1 MKVDNFLRELL
12 FRKFRIAGMT
22 FDFLEALLAV
32 CITGVGLVLRTSFP
46 DSGMPHPLYLL
57 AEWYLAVAGAVLV
70 HQITGTGRK
79 SLLTYSVLLILPT
92 VIAD

>member
-32 CITGVGLVLRTSFP
+32 CITGVGLVLRIPFICWQNGIWRWQVPCLS
-46 DSGMPHPLYLL
+46 
-57 AEWYLAVAGAVLV
+57 
-70 HQITGTGRK
+70 IR
-79 SLLTYSVLLILPT
+79 SLEMDERVF
-92 VIAD
+92 

>member
-1 MKVDNFLRELL
+1 
-12 FRKFRIAGMT
+12 MT

-57 AEWYLAVAGAVLV
+57 AEWYLCG
-70 HQITGTGRK
+70 GRCRACPSDHWK
-79 SLLTYSVLLILPT
+79 WTKESSDLQCVTDSSGG
-92 VIAD
+92 DCGWNDFKK

>member
-32 CITGVGLVLRTSFP
+32 CITGVGLVLRT
-46 DSGMPHPLYLL
+46 
-57 AEWYLAVAGAVLV
+57 
-70 HQITGTGRK
+70 
-79 SLLTYSVLLILPT
+79 
-92 VIAD
+92 

>member
-57 AEWYLAVAGAVLV
+57 AEWYLVPCLS
-70 HQITGTGRK
+70 IR
-79 SLLTYSVLLILPT
+79 SLEMDERVF
-92 VIAD
+92 